1 MLQLPQQ
8 VDTALRRLNDAG
20 YEACI
25 VGGCVRDGLM
35 GRTPG
40 DYDVTTSALPEE
52 VEAVFAGEKVI
63 ETGLQHGTVTVLLS
77 GEPME
82 ITTYRVDGDYSDAR
96 HPDSVSFT
104 RSLPEDLA
112 RRDFTVNAM
121 ARTRDGALVDLF
133 GGQADIDARII
144 RCVGDPDTR
153 FSEDALRIL
162 RALRFAAR
170 LDFEIEPETA
180 AALRRKKYLLRHVSA
195 ERVREELTKL
205 LCGAAAHRVL
215 TDYADVIGEALPEIL
230 PSVGF
235 MQNHPCHIYT
245 VYEHCLAALDHV
257 PAEPVLRW
265 TAFLH
270 DLGKPLVYTTDPDG
284 THHYYGHATRS
295 AELAAAALTRLKFD
309 TASRE
314 RILQL
319 ISVHD
324 RRIEPTVPAVKRA
337 LGKLTPEVFSQLI
350 AIKRADNFAQAEHL
364 RGRQAYYDELERI
377 AAEILA
383 EKACFSLRDLAV
395 SGDDLMALGIPKGPA
410 VGQALRTLLDAVI
423 DGAVPNEKNALLE
436 FFTAGKGENV

>member
-1 MLQLPQQ
+1 MLQLPPQ
-8 VDTALRRLNDAG
+8 VDTALRRLNEAG
-20 YEACI
+20 YEAYI

-40 DYDVTTSALPEE
+40 DFDVTVSALPEE
-52 VEAVFAGEKVI
+52 TETVFAGEKVI
-63 ETGLQHGTVTVLLS
+63 ETGLKHGTVTVLLD
-77 GEPME
+77 GKPLE
-82 ITTYRVDGDYSDAR
+82 ITTYRIDGDYTDAR
-96 HPDSVSFT
+96 HPDGVTFT
-104 RSLPEDLA
+104 RSLAEDLA

-121 ARTRDGALVDLF
+121 ASDRSGEIVDLY
-133 GGQADIDARII
+133 GGKADLAAKVI
-144 RCVGDPDTR
+144 RCVGDPDAR

-162 RALRFAAR
+162 RALRFAAV
-170 LDFEIEPETA
+170 LEFEIEPVTA
-180 AALRRKKYLLRHVSA
+180 AALRRKKHLLRFVSA
-195 ERVREELTKL
+195 ERIREELTKL

-215 TDYADVIGEALPEIL
+215 TDYANVIGEVLPEIL

-235 MQNHPCHIYT
+235 EQHHPCHIYT
-245 VYEHCLAALDHV
+245 VYEHCLTALDHI

-265 TAFLH
+265 TALLH

-284 THHYYGHATRS
+284 TRHFYGHAERS
-295 AELAAAALTRLKFD
+295 AELAEAVLTRLKFD

-319 ISVHD
+319 VSVHD
-324 RRIEPTVPAVKRA
+324 RQIEATVPAVKRA

-350 AIKRADNFAQAEHL
+350 AVKRADNFAQAEHL

-395 SGDDLMALGIPKGPA
+395 SGDDLTALGIPKGPA
-410 VGQALRTLLDAVI
+410 VGKALRMLLDAVI
-423 DGAVPNEKNALLE
+423 DGKAENEKNALLDHLKKE
-436 FFTAGKGENV
+436 AF

>member
-1 MLQLPQQ
+1 MLHLPQQ
-8 VDTALRRLNDAG
+8 VDTALRRLNEAG
-20 YEACI
+20 YEAYI

-52 VEAVFAGEKVI
+52 TEAVFAGERLI
-63 ETGLQHGTVTVLLS
+63 ETGLKHGTVTVLLS
-77 GEPME
+77 GEPLE
-82 ITTYRVDGDYSDAR
+82 ITTYRIDGDYSDAR

-104 RSLPEDLA
+104 RALSEDLA
-112 RRDFTVNAM
+112 RRYFTVNAM
-121 ARTRDGALVDLF
+121 ASDRSGEIVDLY
-133 GGQADIDARII
+133 GGRDDLAAKII
-144 RCVGDPDTR
+144 RCVGDADTR

-162 RALRFAAR
+162 RALRFAAV
-170 LDFEIEPETA
+170 LDFAIAPETA
-180 AALRRKKYLLRHVSA
+180 DALRRKKYLLKNVSA

-205 LCGAAAHRVL
+205 LCGTAAHRVL
-215 TDYADVIGEALPEIL
+215 TDYADVIGEVLPEIL

-257 PAEPVLRW
+257 PAEPVMRW
-265 TAFLH
+265 TALLH
-270 DLGKPLVYTTDPDG
+270 DLGKPLVYITDPDG

-309 TASRE
+309 AASRE

-350 AIKRADNFAQAEHL
+350 AIKRADNFAQAPHL
-364 RGRQAYYDELERI
+364 RDRQSYLDELERI

-383 EKACFSLRDLAV
+383 EKACFSLHDLAV
-395 SGDDLMALGIPKGPA
+395 SGDDLMALGVPKGPA
-410 VGQALRTLLDAVI
+410 VGQALRMLLDAVI
-423 DGAVPNEKNALLE
+423 DGAVPNETQALLTY
-436 FFTAGKGENV
+436 FSAHKGES